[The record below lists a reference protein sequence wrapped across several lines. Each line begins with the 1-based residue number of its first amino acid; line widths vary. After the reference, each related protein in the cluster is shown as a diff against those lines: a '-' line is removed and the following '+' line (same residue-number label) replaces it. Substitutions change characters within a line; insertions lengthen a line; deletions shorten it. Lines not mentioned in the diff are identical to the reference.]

1 MVKKNPEEADY
12 FEMKFR
18 FLQFLKNGFG
28 QNFRKLRL

>member
-18 FLQFLKNGFG
+18 FLQSLKMDLVKISEN
-28 QNFRKLRL
+28 